1 MATRFPPSVAA
12 KDNEE
17 KGYRAMADMMQGH
30 FNNLGGWSTDPA
42 LKAYPETIRKNDK
55 NCASFLPAYYRALT
69 FLNSLQVEGMIDS
82 VPSTK
87 VSYSNVK
94 NWMLAHLPPATLDA
108 IPIAYQR
115 KLFQKILLMIQS
127 HIPMP
132 LNMLDFDEESLKVY
146 LGLNLTNLLSTQDI
160 GVILQFIFI
169 TCFQLANGS
178 FFPLDFATPKGAKL
192 FSVVNVPSLELR

>member
-17 KGYRAMADMMQGH
+17 KGYSALADRMIDT
-30 FNNLGGWSTDPA
+30 FTNLGGWSTDPA
-42 LKAYPETIRKNDK
+42 LKAYPESIRQNDL

-69 FLNSLQVEGMIDS
+69 FLNSLQMEGMIDS

-87 VSYSNVK
+87 VTYSNVK

-115 KLFQKILLMIQS
+115 KLFRKILLMIQS
-127 HIPMP
+127 RIPFP
-132 LNMLDFDEESLKVY
+132 RDIADLVKGSLKED
-146 LGLNLTNLLSTQDI
+146 LLKITNLLSNDDI
-160 GVILQFIFI
+160 SLIHSFILTTSFDI
-169 TCFQLANGS
+169 CHGS